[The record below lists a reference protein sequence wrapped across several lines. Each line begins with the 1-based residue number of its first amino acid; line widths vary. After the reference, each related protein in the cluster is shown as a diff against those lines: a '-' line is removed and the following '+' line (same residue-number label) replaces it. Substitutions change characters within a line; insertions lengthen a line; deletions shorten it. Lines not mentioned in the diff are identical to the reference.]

1 MWETKETSPSRE
13 LRHGHTVVGR
23 TPVPLTNLSFKFNR
37 GVLVRA
43 PGAADS
49 VPNTDI
55 VFIGGP
61 NVTADTTDTGGL
73 PLVPGNAAELPI
85 EDPSLVYAVSGSES
99 QDLAWLGV

>member
-73 PLVPGNAAELPI
+73 PLVPGSAVEIPI